1 MWLELKLKSTVNRR
15 LSLFLSS
22 SDSGWM
28 LRHAVIAFSN
38 VRYRIFKNVFLKVA
52 IWPPF
57 RLQNYK
63 KYQYG
68 FQKGEKNQSPPVTFF
83 SRSRMAADCSS
94 GTII

>member
-1 MWLELKLKSTVNRR
+1 
-15 LSLFLSS
+15 
-22 SDSGWM
+22 M

-63 KYQYG
+63 KIQYG
-68 FQKGEKNQSPPVTFF
+68 FQKGEKKQSKGNMTMGRYISN
-83 SRSRMAADCSS
+83 SRNKSVR
-94 GTII
+94 I